1 MTEEFVLEELK
12 KNKVFGDSDSD
23 QAPEDDEN
31 EEEIT
36 LQKTQFQIL
45 KEEIEE
51 KKKLT
56 ETKLTDEMT
65 TKMDEQTKEF
75 QSKVSL
81 LQQQIKDYFTTL
93 DLQKNIVEGNKMS
106 NNQGAGGG
114 GYSDFETSKEW
125 KDIKQRMLSTE
136 GDITT
141 LRQIAKNT
149 EILQQELVQVR
160 SESIVSY
167 KMMQNLQRQ
176 QEKFSEE
183 FKVQKMVEIN
193 QESQAYK

>member
-106 NNQGAGGG
+106 NN
-114 GYSDFETSKEW
+114 
-125 KDIKQRMLSTE
+125 
-136 GDITT
+136 
-141 LRQIAKNT
+141 
-149 EILQQELVQVR
+149 
-160 SESIVSY
+160 
-167 KMMQNLQRQ
+167 
-176 QEKFSEE
+176 
-183 FKVQKMVEIN
+183 
-193 QESQAYK
+193 